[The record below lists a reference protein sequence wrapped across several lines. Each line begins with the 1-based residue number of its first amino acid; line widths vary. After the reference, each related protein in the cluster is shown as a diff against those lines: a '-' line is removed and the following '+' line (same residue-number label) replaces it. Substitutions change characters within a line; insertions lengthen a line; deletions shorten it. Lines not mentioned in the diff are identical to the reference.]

1 MTKTINPDVA
11 AFKED
16 FFKGLSFREC
26 VFGASALLTGV
37 GGILLLH
44 FYFGVGINTAITL
57 CMPVIGII
65 GLCGFYHKNGLTLAQ
80 LVRNDEKMRM
90 DIERNTDSEKRL
102 MGYITAI
109 AESRDQ

>member
-11 AFKED
+11 AFKDD

-57 CMPVIGII
+57 YAGDRYHRTLWILPKKRIDIGSACEKEYKAHISKA
-65 GLCGFYHKNGLTLAQ
+65 LCL
-80 LVRNDEKMRM
+80 
-90 DIERNTDSEKRL
+90 
-102 MGYITAI
+102 
-109 AESRDQ
+109 